1 MIGITT
7 KFPNLRKT
15 SIKLES
21 LLKDLIP
28 PNITGLLTVTFDECN
43 GIVALDEGEVID
55 GYEIFNDEL
64 LVKDRNAHHIV
75 ERQKAEHGR
84 IAIYEIKKDVLHS
97 FLDMLQKNSIQSFQ
111 SMVQCVIQ

>member
-7 KFPNLRKT
+7 KFPNLRRT
-15 SIKLES
+15 SIRLES

-28 PNITGLLTVTFDECN
+28 QKLTGLLTVTFEECN

-64 LVKDRNAHHIV
+64 LVKDRNARHIV

-84 IAIYEIKKDVLHS
+84 IAIYEVNKDVLQS
-97 FLDMLQKNSIQSFQ
+97 FLDMLQKNSIQNFQ